1 MGSPSTGTEPDLP
14 EFFTLIALDAVGS
27 TNDEARE
34 RAEAGA
40 PAGTV
45 VWAKQ
50 QLSGRGRRG
59 RAWQSPVG
67 NLYCSIILRP
77 TTTPDVAAQL
87 SFVTALALGEGV
99 YEHLPPTVS
108 LRYKWPN
115 DVLID
120 GKKIAGILLES
131 QVGEQGRL
139 ESVIIGTGINIA
151 SFPSDA
157 ERPATSLG
165 EAGVDLGVGGVLS
178 VYTRALRHWV
188 VRWEEEGF
196 EPVRDAW
203 LKRAIGLGESIEVR
217 LPNETFS
224 GTFDALDATGALV
237 LQTPQGERL
246 ISAGEV
252 YVRS

>member
-1 MGSPSTGTEPDLP
+1 MPSAVTTPVLDD
-14 EFFTLIALDAVGS
+14 FFTLIALDAVGS

-40 PAGTV
+40 PVGTV

-77 TTTPDVAAQL
+77 EAPPNIAAQL

-99 YEHLPPTVS
+99 HEHLPSPAA

-120 GKKIAGILLES
+120 GGKIAGILLES
-131 QVGEQGRL
+131 QIGERGNMDW
-139 ESVIIGTGINIA
+139 VVIGTGINVA
-151 SFPSDA
+151 MSPSDA
-157 ERPATSLG
+157 ERPATSLRH
-165 EAGVDLGVGGVLS
+165 AGVRLGVEEVLA

-188 VRWEEEGF
+188 SLWEKQGF
-196 EPVRDAW
+196 EPVREAW
-203 LKRAIGLGESIEVR
+203 LRRAIGLGEPIEVR

-224 GTFDALDATGALV
+224 GTFDALDDTGALV
-237 LQTPQGERL
+237 LGTPDGSRL
-246 ISAGEV
+246 VSAGEV
-252 YVRS
+252 YVQG